1 MATSSTLLAVPVD
14 IPPKRRVTRVRDGY
28 TGSYRSPAPF
38 NDSLE
43 EFGQVESDSDE
54 IIFSDDELSN
64 SLGRSVGS
72 GSDSEQEPPSPPREP
87 LIIKLLRIQRCDA
100 SHIETTKPED
110 AEVDLI
116 EGAWFRRRDP
126 YEVWPPLNKVGTW
139 LSQKADDRP
148 GFGQSI
154 ERGLLPSR
162 R

>member
-1 MATSSTLLAVPVD
+1 MATSSTFLAVPVD
-14 IPPKRRVTRVRDGY
+14 IPKKKPRNRDGY

-43 EFGQVESDSDE
+43 EFGQVESDSDG

-87 LIIKLLRIQRCDA
+87 LIIKLLRIQQCDA
-100 SHIETTKPED
+100 SNIETTKPED

-116 EGAWFRRRDP
+116 EGAWFRPRDP
-126 YEVWPPLNKVGTW
+126 YKVWPPLNKVGTW

-148 GFGQSI
+148 EFGQSI